1 MLKAYYTASTVL
13 DPSAQSVS
21 LCLKTQ
27 ESFKCPLS
35 VCFYS
40 RQMPVNSPSKSSL
53 YSKPSFQSPSLS
65 HSRVLS
71 CYNEH
76 QPDFLYI
83 NGFFFFLAVL
93 GLCCYTWAFSSDGE
107 GRLLP
112 SCSVWV
118 SQCAGSSCSEHG
130 LQSVQAQQLQHTGSA
145 APCHKGSSQ
154 TRDQTHVPCIG
165 RQIPNRWTTREVF
178 NRLFTSKHH
187 PVLCC
192 LSSALAHPGL
202 QLLSQSE
209 WQEVLTRPPHSHFP
223 PIAMALL

>member
-83 NGFFFFLAVL
+83 NGFFFFLAVP
-93 GLCCYTWAFSSDGE
+93 GLCCCLGFFLVAASRGCSLNCGSRASHCGFSCCRAWALEHS
-107 GRLLP
+107 L
-112 SCSVWV
+112 
-118 SQCAGSSCSEHG
+118 SSCG
-130 LQSVQAQQLQHTGSA
+130 AQAQ
-145 APCHKGSSQ
+145 
-154 TRDQTHVPCIG
+154 
-165 RQIPNRWTTREVF
+165 
-178 NRLFTSKHH
+178 
-187 PVLCC
+187 
-192 LSSALAHPGL
+192 
-202 QLLSQSE
+202 LL
-209 WQEVLTRPPHSHFP
+209 
-223 PIAMALL
+223 